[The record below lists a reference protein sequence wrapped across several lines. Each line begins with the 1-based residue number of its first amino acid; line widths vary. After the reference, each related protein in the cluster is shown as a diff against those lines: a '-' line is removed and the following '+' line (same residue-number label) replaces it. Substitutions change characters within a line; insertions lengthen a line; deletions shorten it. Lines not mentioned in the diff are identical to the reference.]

1 MLFYIYFVNTVEKM
15 KRMMSNEIVS
25 SNKTKKDGLGW
36 MVWLRGWVNVLQEIL
51 LQRIMAS
58 HLHNPF
64 PLPPLNNLTCIV
76 TGSTS
81 GIGSETARYQIQNKA
96 LFIILSYCFLF
107 SFAVLEKISVIRF
120 TLHLSGEVAG
130 SLQRRVLM
138 LLWR

>member
-1 MLFYIYFVNTVEKM
+1 M

-25 SNKTKKDGLGW
+25 SNKTKKDGLRW

-64 PLPPLNNLTCIV
+64 PLPPLNNLTCI
-76 TGSTS
+76 
-81 GIGSETARYQIQNKA
+81 GSETARYQIQNKA

-107 SFAVLEKISVIRF
+107 SIAVLEKISVIRF
-120 TLHLSGEVAG
+120 TLHLSGEFAG